1 MEILTISR
9 ANLLDALRNHEVG
22 EIAYAADVDKYFVYT
37 EEGKWEETTIE
48 NPPSKESLKMTLY
61 DMNKQ
66 LIKQM
71 PIFDEARLKDA
82 METTRAWKKPLVNL
96 YMLYGKEISYF
107 TLFKKQVLANDDF
120 VLALFKCLGDLG
132 GQVYSFEVVDEDTI
146 EIWIDYEGEP
156 TCMYLFNYDAGVVIY
171 NG

>member
-9 ANLLDALRNHEVG
+9 ANLLSALKNHEVG
-22 EIAYAADVDKYFVYT
+22 EVAYAADTDKYYIYT
-37 EEGKWEETTIE
+37 DEGKWEETVIE
-48 NPPSKESLKMTLY
+48 NPPTKEQLKMTLY

-71 PIFDEARLKDA
+71 PLFDEAHIKDA
-82 METTRAWKKPLVNL
+82 METTRAWKKNLVNL

-120 VLALFKCLGDLG
+120 VLALFKCLEDLG
-132 GQVYSFEVVDEDTI
+132 GEIYSFEVVDEDTI
-146 EIWIDYEGEP
+146 EIWINYEGEP